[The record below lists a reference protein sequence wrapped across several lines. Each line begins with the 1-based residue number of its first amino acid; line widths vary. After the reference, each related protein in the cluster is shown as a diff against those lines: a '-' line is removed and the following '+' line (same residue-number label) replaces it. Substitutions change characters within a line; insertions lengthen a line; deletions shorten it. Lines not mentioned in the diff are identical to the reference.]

1 MRRRGYIIRKDRK
14 TKNQKRMVNIARKEQ
29 KKITKNQKKR
39 MTNVVRKDRKKKEL
53 AEDREYT

>member
-1 MRRRGYIIRKDRK
+1 MANIIRKDRK

-39 MTNVVRKDRKKKEL
+39 MTNVVRKDRKKNKEL